1 MRKAILTKF
10 IHLLFLALVL
20 NTFIALV
27 VTSSVLLKRSREDM
41 HFALESVDRMLDYTG
56 NVEEQLMDLSDLTN
70 DNNSRYTLIRMD
82 GTVVADTEVAQVN
95 QMENHLER
103 KEVKDALATGYGY
116 SVRRS
121 GTLGM
126 QMAYAAIRS
135 SDGKYILRLSAC
147 STGLGEYILMLIPAA
162 FLSFG
167 IAFFASA
174 MEAERFS
181 QSITRPL
188 QEISSEMVRMD
199 DDYTRFQFEKCPYEE
214 INVIA
219 DTTTRM
225 SRNMKKYLERIE
237 KEKQIRQEFF
247 SNASHELKTPI
258 TSNLVDDILMI
269 SRLESRG
276 AKADIVTI
284 RTVELLEDSL
294 SSIAAQAASRGITV
308 HKECENFTIRADLR
322 QMQELFNNLLTNAVK
337 YNNEGGEI
345 WVQVKHWGADMILT
359 VRDTGVG
366 IPAESQSRI
375 FERFYRVDKGRS
387 RKQGGTGLGLSI
399 VKHIVNFYHG
409 SVKVESEVG
418 KGSTFTVKL
427 QIAEA
432 K

>member
-1 MRKAILTKF
+1 M
-10 IHLLFLALVL
+10 
-20 NTFIALV
+20 
-27 VTSSVLLKRSREDM
+27 
-41 HFALESVDRMLDYTG
+41 ESVDRMLDYTG
-56 NVEEQLMDLSDLTN
+56 NVEEQLMGLSNLTN
-70 DNNSRYTLIRMD
+70 NNNSRYTLIRMD
-82 GTVVADTEVAQVN
+82 GTVVADTEVPQVN

-103 KEVKDALATGYGY
+103 KEVKDALETGYGY

-126 QMAYAAIRS
+126 QMAYAAICS
-135 SDGKYILRLSAC
+135 SDGKYILRLSAS

-167 IAFFASA
+167 IAFFASV

-188 QEISSEMVRMD
+188 QEISNEMVRMD

-258 TSNLVDDILMI
+258 TSIRGYVELLESGMAQDPDTAHDFLGRIKKEAMRMTNLVDDILMI